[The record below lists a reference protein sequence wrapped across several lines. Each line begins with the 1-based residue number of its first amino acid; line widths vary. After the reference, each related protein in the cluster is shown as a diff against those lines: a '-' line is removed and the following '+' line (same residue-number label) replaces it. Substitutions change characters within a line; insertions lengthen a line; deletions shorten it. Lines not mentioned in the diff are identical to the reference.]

1 MAVSSVN
8 YQRFTDIKKLTE
20 REIFMEKNIKLSMLL
35 EIYGN
40 LLTLKQ
46 QDLLDLYYNQN
57 LSLSEIADDAGITRQ
72 GVRKIIVDGEKRLL
86 DYETKLHILDKKLTN
101 NKIIEE
107 LIKETEDVKLKKKL
121 EKLL

>member
-1 MAVSSVN
+1 
-8 YQRFTDIKKLTE
+8 
-20 REIFMEKNIKLSMLL
+20 MEKNIKLSMLL

>member
-1 MAVSSVN
+1 
-8 YQRFTDIKKLTE
+8 
-20 REIFMEKNIKLSMLL
+20 MEKNIKLSMLL

-72 GVRKIIVDGEKRLL
+72 GVRKVIVDGEKRLL
-86 DYETKLHILDKKLTN
+86 DYELKLHILDKKLAN
-101 NKIIEE
+101 NKLIEE